1 MSDNDP
7 NKPRGFYRFF
17 ILITAVFSAVA
28 AMILISF
35 FYQAFRPL
43 PYRFTAD
50 VYMPTPFEVCPG
62 DLITYERGAVIEG
75 EAIAL
80 LSGLWIDPRNG
91 RALEPARMGDVAVFA
106 LRAHDHVSSY
116 YEEKGHPIELQSYPL
131 IISRTITAT
140 VPAAAVFDSPLVLEV
155 STIVGTPARYT
166 VPVWVKAAGDCR

>member
-1 MSDNDP
+1 MSDHDP

-50 VYMPTPFEVCPG
+50 IYEPTPAEVCPR
-62 DLITYERGAVIEG
+62 DIITYERGAIIEG
-75 EAIAL
+75 EATAL
-80 LSGLWIDPRNG
+80 LSAVWLDPRDG
-91 RALEPARMGDVAVFA
+91 KAIEPATLGNAAAFA
-106 LRAHDHVSSY
+106 WRSHDHVASY
-116 YEEKGHPIELQSYPL
+116 YTETGHPIELQTYPL
-131 IISRTITAT
+131 VISRTITAT
-140 VPAAAVFDSPLVLEV
+140 VPAEAVFDSPLVLEV

-166 VPVWVKAAGDCR
+166 VPVWVKAAGDCE